1 MSKKLVA
8 SLRRHQLPKAVQRQ
22 EWKDAA
28 LAYFSPYF
36 RRQSQLRANLD
47 SFMIELRN
55 LARILGHQEHL
66 RLLDWCLAL
75 QRRVIRND
83 RAGGLELLRSLI
95 VNMQRSDERWL
106 NLFETSAALDHGAAV
121 HDRAF
126 QIFQTIDGVAEGCFK
141 PQLQILYAFA
151 VRDSTGKWP
160 TQVDSLDFGALVAG
174 FPANLRGQV
183 PILLNDPDLG
193 LPVNQWRNVA
203 AHRTFTVVGPRTIEV
218 RYGKGGAHVRR
229 FGLHRLRTA
238 WHWLLKTHSAVR
250 LANTII
256 YVEYMQELHS
266 LGIPKLQQRMSA
278 TLMHVSHG
286 LSTVGFET
294 VSWEVPHD
302 CGVLT
307 VRDRLQRE
315 LRTALI
321 HASQQLVP
329 LAVGVLSDVAT
340 QTRIKNVSVLLL
352 TGNGE
357 RFGTATVAVRDAD
370 AFSRRKL
377 PMSKYIQ
384 RISFSTTAGG
394 G

>member
-1 MSKKLVA
+1 M
-8 SLRRHQLPKAVQRQ
+8 PKAMQRQ

-28 LAYFSPYF
+28 LEYFSPYF

-55 LARILGHQEHL
+55 LARILGHDEHL
-66 RLLDWCLAL
+66 QLLRWCLAL
-75 QRRVIRND
+75 LRRVIRKD
-83 RAGGLELLRSLI
+83 RPGAFELLRSLI

-106 NLFETSAALDHGAAV
+106 NLFETSTAFDDGAAV

-126 QIFQTIDGVAEGCFK
+126 QIFQAIGGVAEGCFK
-141 PQLQILYAFA
+141 AQLQILYAFA
-151 VRDSTGKWP
+151 VRDATGNWP
-160 TQVDSLDFGALVAG
+160 TQVDSLDFGALVSG
-174 FPANLRGQV
+174 FPANLLRQV

-203 AHRTFTVVGPRTIEV
+203 AHGAFAVVGPQTIEV
-218 RYGKGGAHVRR
+218 RYGKGSAHIRR
-229 FGLHRLRTA
+229 FGLRRLRAA

-250 LANTII
+250 LANTIV
-256 YVEYMQELHS
+256 YVEYMRELHS
-266 LGIPKLQQRMSA
+266 LGLPQLQRRLSA

-294 VSWEVPHD
+294 VNWEAPR
-302 CGVLT
+302 GGGLLT

-315 LRTALI
+315 PRSALI

-329 LAVGVLSDVAT
+329 LAVGVLSDVTT
-340 QTRIKNVSVLLL
+340 QTRIKSVSVLLL

-377 PMSKYIQ
+377 SMSKYIQ
-384 RISFSTTAGG
+384 RISFSIATGG
-394 G
+394 R